1 MRSGRGTTPGNLG
14 DVVRAVI
21 LGGTGLIGRAVA
33 TRLLA
38 AGWQVDATG
47 RDATHVPEEL
57 AAAPGFGFR
66 AIERADARALRSL
79 VGDGAE
85 LIVDCLCFTESD
97 ALTVVP
103 LFADADAA
111 VMLSTKAVYVDEFGN
126 HGNSFT
132 KPVFP
137 LPIRATDATV
147 APGRDDPTS
156 RDGYGANKVAAENAL
171 LDSGLPVTVLRAGK
185 VHGPGAK
192 RPREWV
198 FAKRALDGRDQLAL
212 AHKGAGGDHT
222 TAAANIASLVE
233 VVASQPAT
241 RVLNVGDTDAPT
253 GLQIAETVAAHLGH
267 RFEPELLDDDV
278 DPAYGAHP
286 WDVVP
291 PVVLDLTAAQALGW
305 QGETFA
311 ETVGAEL
318 DWLQR
323 EREQGRTDALAD
335 DPYFIPFLDYR
346 LEDAYLLLRNLSGKI
361 T

>member
-1 MRSGRGTTPGNLG
+1 
-14 DVVRAVI
+14 VARAVI

-38 AGWQVDATG
+38 AGWQVDVTG
-47 RDATHVPEEL
+47 RDAAHLPEDL
-57 AAAPGFGFR
+57 AAAPGLAFS
-66 AIERADARALRSL
+66 AIERTDARALRSL
-79 VGDGAE
+79 IGDGAE

-97 ALTVVP
+97 ALTVAP
-103 LFADADAA
+103 FLGDADAS

-126 HGNSFT
+126 HGNSLA

-137 LPIRATDATV
+137 LPLRETDATV
-147 APGRDDPTS
+147 APGRGDPAS
-156 RDGYGANKVAAENAL
+156 REGYGANKIAAESTL

-212 AHKGAGGDHT
+212 AHRGRGGDHT
-222 TAAANIASLVE
+222 TAAANIAALVE
-233 VVASQPAT
+233 VVAAQPAT

-253 GLQIAETVAAHLGH
+253 GLQIAESVAAHLGH

-278 DPAYGAHP
+278 DPVYGTHP
-286 WDVVP
+286 WDLVP
-291 PVVLDLTAAQALGW
+291 PVVLDLSAAEALGW
-305 QGETFA
+305 TGETFA
-311 ETVGAEL
+311 ATVGAEL
-318 DWLQR
+318 DWLLR
-323 EREQGRTDALAD
+323 EHELGRTDALAD
-335 DPYFIPFLDYR
+335 DPYFAPFLDYR
-346 LEDAYLLLRNLSGKI
+346 LEDAYLLLRSLERKL